1 MSRVVR
7 FSVTKRPASGTHTR
21 RVWMLRFCHLFVLM
35 FECETFCA
43 RTFRLPVMSLF
54 AMATLA
60 SFFARQNRSGARK
73 VTERRGFVKEGRQ
86 SGRSARG
93 ETTVAM
99 PPWRSGKLSEEDAH
113 STPQPTP

>member
-60 SFFARQNRSGARK
+60 SLFRAAEPLGGTEGDGTAGFCQGGSDVLLGAPCR
-73 VTERRGFVKEGRQ
+73 
-86 SGRSARG
+86 
-93 ETTVAM
+93 
-99 PPWRSGKLSEEDAH
+99 WRSG
-113 STPQPTP
+113 